1 MFSILKKQTSHVI
14 KFPLFAALLLSAL
27 PIKAQVDAGALQ
39 RNYQRQLTE
48 PNSQLPKVSVPDAKP
63 SETVKD
69 KGPRFTVRQFILE
82 GVKAIPEEKV
92 QEVLKPWLDQSV
104 DFDELQNACD
114 AIMELYRKNGLNAQ
128 ALLPPQ
134 KISQG
139 QVRILITE
147 AKLGSVIINQPEGPT
162 RFSPEE
168 AKKYITHNNP
178 IGELLN
184 NDKLQ
189 HALILL
195 RETPGLVVRSSLEP
209 GDNDGEVSVKMDLS
223 DDRLATERLEINN
236 YGSRLTGANQ
246 AVAGLQLSD
255 PLGIGDQAGV
265 SVISSVGSQFGQVTY
280 LAPIGYDGFKAGV
293 NATYLNYTNVSNYKY
308 PNGGY
313 GNAWTA
319 SPNVTYPLIRSEQT
333 NVSVNAGYFLS
344 YYTNYNIVGNTVSSA
359 YNTNSATFGL
369 SANHADSFAGGGSSS
384 LYLIAESGN
393 VSISPTSPSNYGV
406 YIPNNYNKLNFTLSR
421 SQQLTEDGL
430 NAATLVVNGQFAS
443 ANLVSSELFYLGGPQ
458 AVRAYPV
465 AQSGGAQGGVASLDI
480 NHKLWDNY
488 TISAF
493 YDYGLVQQYRTS
505 AAYTALKGL
514 TNANNTYSL
523 SGTGLSL
530 KWNSGGWALVGTVAW
545 ALGKN
550 PLYNSSGQ
558 AVNVDSTTTKPLGWF
573 SAAYN
578 F

>member
-1 MFSILKKQTSHVI
+1 MNKISFRII
-14 KFPLFAALLLSAL
+14 GFLFWSALLTAAI
-27 PIKAQVDAGALQ
+27 PVKAQVDAGALQ
-39 RNYQRQLTE
+39 RNYQRQLIE

-63 SETVKD
+63 SETDKT
-69 KGPRFTVRQFILE
+69 KGPRFTVRKFILE
-82 GVKAIPEEKV
+82 GVRAIPEEKV
-92 QEVLKPWLDQSV
+92 QEVLKPWLDQQV
-104 DFDELQNACD
+104 DFDELQNACN
-114 AIMELYRKNGLNAQ
+114 AIMELYRQNGLTAQ

-147 AKLGSVIINQPEGPT
+147 AKLGSVIINQPDGPT

-168 AKKYITHNNP
+168 AKKYITNKNP

-189 HALILL
+189 NSLILL
-195 RETPGLVVRSSLEP
+195 KETPGLVVRSSLEP

-255 PLGIGDQAGV
+255 PLGIGDQAGL

-319 SPNVTYPLIRSEQT
+319 SPNVTYPLMRSEQT

-359 YNTNSATFGL
+359 YTTNSATFGL

-384 LYLIAESGN
+384 AYLVAESGN
-393 VSISPTSPSNYGV
+393 VAISPTSPSNFGV
-406 YIPNNYNKLNFTLSR
+406 YIPHNYNKLNFTLSR
-421 SQQLTEDGL
+421 NQQLTEDGL
-430 NAATLVVNGQFAS
+430 NSASLVVNGQFAS

-458 AVRAYPV
+458 AIRAYPV

-493 YDYGLVQQYRTS
+493 YDYGLVQQYRTN

-523 SGTGLSL
+523 RGTGLSL
-530 KWNSGGWALVGTVAW
+530 KWNSGGWALIGTVAW
-545 ALGKN
+545 ALGNN
-550 PLYNSSGQ
+550 PLYSSTGK
-558 AVNVDSTTTKPLGWF
+558 AVNVDSTTTNPLGWF
-573 SAAYN
+573 SASYS